1 MYWYITKTQRQLIG
15 LDSNVDRDANM
26 VFLPVVIP
34 TSFFSKFVCIRLGLI
49 VYIVSAAKIGIDCIS
64 FF

>member
-34 TSFFSKFVCIRLGLI
+34 TSFFSKFVCIRVGLI
-49 VYIVSAAKIGIDCIS
+49 VYTIMQQK
-64 FF
+64 